1 MRKIGYSV
9 CSVFLLILS
18 AVLFVICCHI
28 PTSGNLNSGL
38 SALPVLFIPLAILF
52 EFYIK
57 IQDLFKSDFSYRR
70 TLLVI
75 WVGNA
80 LTLFLIIICGGGE
93 TSVSL
98 KISLLSLILPMAIPD
113 LILTIKLLKDR
124 AKEKRSRGKN

>member
-28 PTSGNLNSGL
+28 PTSGNPLSGL
-38 SALPVLFIPLAILF
+38 SDLPYLFIPLAILF

-124 AKEKRSRGKN
+124 AKEKRSREKN

>member
-28 PTSGNLNSGL
+28 PTSGNSNSGS

-80 LTLFLIIICGGGE
+80 LTLFLIIICGGDE

-98 KISLLSLILPMAIPD
+98 KIKLLSLILPMAIPD

-124 AKEKRSRGKN
+124 AKEKRLREKK